1 MKQEQEF
8 FEDPVVDRLMGV
20 VMALAAEVYIIKD
33 RERALEQ
40 VLADK
45 GIIGSDA
52 VRDLSRPPPLIQGIS
67 GEERDAFV
75 SRIFESIVAGGEAM
89 SAVDLDLVKT
99 LTVRSHA

>member
-1 MKQEQEF
+1 MKREQQF

-52 VRDLSRPPPLIQGIS
+52 VESFKPASPDQESS
-67 GEERDAFV
+67 GKERDAFV

-89 SAVDLDLVKT
+89 SAVDLDLVEK
-99 LTVRSHA
+99 LTARSHA

>member
-1 MKQEQEF
+1 MKQEQQF
-8 FEDPVVDRLMGV
+8 FEDPVVDRLMGI

-52 VRDLSRPPPLIQGIS
+52 VESFQPASPDQGIS
-67 GEERDAFV
+67 GKERDAFV
-75 SRIFESIVAGGEAM
+75 SRIFEPIVAGGEAA